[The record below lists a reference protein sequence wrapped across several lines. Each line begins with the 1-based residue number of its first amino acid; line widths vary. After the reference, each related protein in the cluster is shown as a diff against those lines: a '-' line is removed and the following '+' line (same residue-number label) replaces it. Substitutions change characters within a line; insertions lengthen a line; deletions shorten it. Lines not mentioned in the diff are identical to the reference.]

1 MHRFRKDR
9 LEAPASTGATPHEFA
24 PVTPGLMKTE
34 TDLSS
39 SPSTTDVGKDVLVYG
54 KMHAWD
60 PNMDSE
66 KLNTINHAVETHDS
80 DAERAIEHEIEESSP
95 YPEVNAAVPL
105 GDDPSIPANTVRA
118 WILGMFFVTFG
129 SGLNMIFSLRQPSIS
144 ITSIVAQLC
153 AYPMGVAMA
162 RWLPTRK
169 FSFFGIPWTLNSGPF
184 NKKEHCL
191 VTVMA
196 NVSFGGGAA
205 YSTLTIEAMRGFVGN
220 SPPPCAM
227 QLTHAVRH
235 ELGRRLWYPLH
246 ALHPTDRSWACRSFP
261 KMARNTVSHDLA
273 SHSPQ
278 LRPVSDI
285 A

>member
-9 LEAPASTGATPHEFA
+9 VEAPASTGATPQDAA
-24 PVTPGLMKTE
+24 PFTPGLNNTE

-39 SPSTTDVGKDVLVYG
+39 TPSATDAEKDVLVYG

-60 PNMDSE
+60 PNMDPE
-66 KLNTINHAVETHDS
+66 KLNAINNAVETQDS

-169 FSFFGIPWTLNSGPF
+169 FSFFGIPWTLNPGPF

-191 VTVMA
+191 ITVMA

-205 YSTLTIEAMRGFVGN
+205 YSTLTIEAMRGFVG
-220 SPPPCAM
+220 
-227 QLTHAVRH
+227 
-235 ELGRRLWYPLH
+235 YP
-246 ALHPTDRSWACRSFP
+246 
-261 KMARNTVSHDLA
+261 
-273 SHSPQ
+273 
-278 LRPVSDI
+278 DI
-285 A
+285 LFV